1 MPTKT
6 TLNSQQLEALEE
18 HVSDVGG
25 EMCSYSG
32 RAMYGEECLG
42 IELDDTADAFRLALL
57 ISDDNLAVALRSPKF
72 DDMGKGII
80 VYFPDVEV
88 PEGVTDEDDDED

>member
-1 MPTKT
+1 MPTKV

-42 IELDDTADAFRLALL
+42 ITLDDTADAFRLALL
-57 ISDDNLAVALRSPKF
+57 IDRDDLAMTLMSPKF
-72 DDMGKGII
+72 DSMGKGII
-80 VYFPDVEV
+80 IYFPEV
-88 PEGVTDEDDDED
+88 IAPEGLDEDDED